1 MQPDAPMLPCSQK
14 MEVLFMRQS
23 RLCRVFLTVAM
34 ITVIAVLALSGCRAQ
49 PAPLQDA
56 LADYEKVLKTDG
68 LDGLRLSVYYIDPS
82 ILTRSPLTEEQLLSF
97 ESVQKFEVDNA
108 QLLQHIELL
117 KTINAEE
124 LTPVSNPSAL
134 NARLCCIFESDY
146 AGQVLQL
153 TLGGEANSIFVN
165 GVEAENCELLHDL
178 LAAFAP
184 EEVLH
189 VLNGY
194 FAEHIE
200 Q

>member
-1 MQPDAPMLPCSQK
+1 
-14 MEVLFMRQS
+14 MRQS

-82 ILTRSPLTEEQLLSF
+82 ILTRSPLAEEQLLSF

-124 LTPVSNPSAL
+124 MTPVSNASVL
-134 NARLCCIFESDY
+134 DARLCCIFESDR
-146 AGQVLQL
+146 AGQVLRL
-153 TLGGEANSIFVN
+153 TLGGKDNSIFVN
-165 GVEAENCELLHDL
+165 GVEVENFELLRDL
-178 LAAFAP
+178 LMAFAS
-184 EEVLH
+184 EETMRVLVH
-189 VLNGY
+189 Y
-194 FAEHIE
+194 FDKE
-200 Q
+200 

>member
-1 MQPDAPMLPCSQK
+1 
-14 MEVLFMRQS
+14 MRQS

-124 LTPVSNPSAL
+124 MTPVSNASVL
-134 NARLCCIFESDY
+134 DARLCCIFESDR
-146 AGQVLQL
+146 AGQVLRL
-153 TLGGEANSIFVN
+153 TLGGKDNSIFVN
-165 GVEAENCELLHDL
+165 GVEVENFELLRDL
-178 LAAFAP
+178 LMAFAS
-184 EEVLH
+184 EETMRVLVH
-189 VLNGY
+189 Y
-194 FAEHIE
+194 FDKE
-200 Q
+200 

>member
-1 MQPDAPMLPCSQK
+1 
-14 MEVLFMRQS
+14 MRQS

-124 LTPVSNPSAL
+124 MTPVSNTSVL
-134 NARLCCIFESDY
+134 DARLCCIFESDR
-146 AGQVLQL
+146 AGQVLRL
-153 TLGGEANSIFVN
+153 TLGGKDNSIFVN
-165 GVEAENCELLHDL
+165 GVEVENFELLRDL
-178 LAAFAP
+178 LMAFAS
-184 EEVLH
+184 EETMRVLVH
-189 VLNGY
+189 Y
-194 FAEHIE
+194 FDKE
-200 Q
+200 

>member
-1 MQPDAPMLPCSQK
+1 
-14 MEVLFMRQS
+14 MRQS

-68 LDGLRLSVYYIDPS
+68 LDGLRLSVYYIYPS